1 MTEFFNIIMIIDES
15 QYDKILDF
23 AEKNT
28 QNFYMEEVGTYELN
42 IQGDLFVSQFSI
54 LTSGKNKTEALK
66 NIVDNIEFLCLRTE
80 GSPYIYFPRYG
91 DIVDIWYDIY
101 EEKDN
106 NSLYKD
112 LLSIEE
118 RYKIIKK
125 VCSDKN
131 EDTYNLMYGDCLTDE
146 MILIELE
153 EDTPEL
159 FEDEE
164 VYTVVGENGGE
175 VFEIDIK
182 DNIPE
187 DYFKIISLKNL
198 EKN

>member
-164 VYTVVGENGGE
+164 VYTVVGENSGE

>member
-1 MTEFFNIIMIIDES
+1 MIEFFNIMVIIDES

-23 AEKNT
+23 IEKNT
-28 QNFYMEEVGTYELN
+28 SIFYIEEIGMYELN
-42 IQGDLFVSQFSI
+42 VGGDLFVSQFSI
-54 LTSGKNKTEALK
+54 LTSCKSKNEALK
-66 NIVDNIEFLCLRTE
+66 IIVDSIDFLCLRTE

-91 DIVDIWYDIY
+91 DIIDIWYDIY

-112 LLSIEE
+112 LLSVEE

-125 VCSDKN
+125 ICSDKI

-146 MILIELE
+146 MILIELK

-164 VYTVVGENGGE
+164 LYTIVGENSGE
-175 VFEIDIK
+175 VFEIDIR
-182 DNIPE
+182 DNIP
-187 DYFKIISLKNL
+187 DNYFKIISLKNL
-198 EKN
+198 EKS

>member
-54 LTSGKNKTEALK
+54 LTSGKNKIEALK